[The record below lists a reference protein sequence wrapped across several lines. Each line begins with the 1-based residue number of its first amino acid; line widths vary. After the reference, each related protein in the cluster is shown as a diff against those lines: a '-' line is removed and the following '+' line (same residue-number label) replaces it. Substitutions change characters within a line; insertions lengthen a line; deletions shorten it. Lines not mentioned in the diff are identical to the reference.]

1 MNFQFI
7 KRNRKNMSRPT
18 GVTALGVLNILGGIG
33 WLGMTL
39 GVGILSSIIGSSIF
53 SGLSSFV
60 GMIAAFVVVG
70 AIIHFIIAGAL
81 FTGKNS
87 ARIIV
92 IVFSIIH
99 LILSIFSLLSGNIF
113 ALVSIIFDSIVL
125 YYMWRPHVISY
136 FKGTTGINKFYCKHC
151 NYVALSYTELCDHQ
165 DKCPKKQEEDQPK
178 AQQRLDSFVSE
189 NKNDKQSAEK
199 ETINTITENERIL
212 GIAKERFAK
221 GEITK
226 DEYIELKSA
235 VSGLRPIA

>member
-33 WLGMTL
+33 WLGMSLVVSIL
-39 GVGILSSIIGSSIF
+39 GNIISSSIF
-53 SGLSSFV
+53 SGLASFANT
-60 GMIAAFVVVG
+60 IAVFVIVG

-99 LILSIFSLLSGNIF
+99 LLLSIFSLISGNIF
-113 ALVSIIFDSIVL
+113 ALFSIIFDSIVL
-125 YYMWRPHVISY
+125 YYMWRPHVVSY
-136 FKGTTGINKFYCKHC
+136 FKGSNGTDKFYCKHC
-151 NYVALSYTELCDHQ
+151 LYAAPSYIELRDHQ
-165 DKCPKKQEEDQPK
+165 ENCSKRQEEDQPK

-199 ETINTITENERIL
+199 ETINTIAENERIL

-226 DEYIELKSA
+226 DEYIELKKEL
-235 VSGLRPIA
+235 V